1 MPKGVPWSAEET
13 AIMRDNL
20 DKTPAVLR
28 KILKDA
34 GYEREYFSIT
44 NKRKCMQN
52 PKPKDRVR
60 LKFSGVSFKNVL
72 DAEQQV
78 KAEHFLRCLK
88 TTNRKAAEAGLE
100 VDIMKFINAYACEY
114 GKGGDMAE
122 RLIISDYRKQ
132 QISNLYSKGDYPC
145 NIAHNIGLPI
155 NKVCRY
161 ISEIN
166 SAKGIANG

>member
-13 AIMRDNL
+13 AIVRENL

-28 KILKDA
+28 KILREA
-34 GYEREYFSIT
+34 GYEREYFSIS
-44 NKRKCMQN
+44 NKRLCIQK
-52 PKPKDRVR
+52 PKIKDRVK
-60 LKFSGVSFKNVL
+60 LKFCGMSYKKVL

-88 TTNRKAAEAGLE
+88 TTNRKAIEAGVA

-114 GKGGDMAE
+114 GKGGDMSE

-132 QISNLYSKGDYPC
+132 QILTLSGRGYSATA
-145 NIAHNIGLPI
+145 IATNIGLSPQR
-155 NKVCRY
+155 V
-161 ISEIN
+161 SEFLLN
-166 SAKGIANG
+166 SKKGVTNG